1 MKGGVLVLFSKISA
15 LYGAN
20 IWDKTVN
27 WYQTSMIKELLTFL
41 DTQVFNI
48 NPATYDHFAVSQ
60 RTGHN
65 IKNIILGL
73 IIGMILAAIA
83 TYYTRAVQ
91 GKFVRELLKRQCLAP
106 ESAITL
112 RECGFFCNPTIR
124 RELKNGGA
132 LSKIAMLAEPQ
143 ENADAPIDFLSARY
157 YIPEETKDRVE
168 LRFRSQGPGLLYV
181 VLISVICIATGVI
194 LFRVL
199 PSLLGLAD
207 GIITLLS

>member
-1 MKGGVLVLFSKISA
+1 MLFSKIYA
-15 LYGAN
+15 LSGAN

-27 WYQTSMIKELLTFL
+27 WYQTSTIKELLTFL
-41 DTQVFNI
+41 DTQVFHI
-48 NPATYDHFAVSQ
+48 NPATYDHFSVSERAGQ
-60 RTGHN
+60 N
-65 IKNIILGL
+65 IKNVILGL
-73 IIGMILAAIA
+73 VIGMILAAIA

-91 GKFVRELLKRQCLAP
+91 GKFVRELLKRQCLTP

-132 LSKIAMLAEPQ
+132 LSKIAKLAEPL
-143 ENADAPIDFLSARY
+143 ENADTPIDFLSARY
-157 YIPEETKDRVE
+157 YIPEETKDRTE
-168 LRFRSQGPGLLYV
+168 LRFRSQGSGPLYV
-181 VLISVICIATGVI
+181 ILISVICIAAGVI

-207 GIITLLS
+207 GLITLLS